1 MKRAAMNH
9 SKMAALAKRIGG
21 KIIAVGVL
29 ESMWHLTAREAP
41 HGDIGKLA
49 DDTIAEAIE
58 WQKGPERLITA
69 LIDARWVDRHPRHR
83 LVIHD
88 WHIHCDDA
96 TRLAVKRSCRPFVG
110 QNPTEPDES
119 PPPSNDGSGSG
130 SEFPVPI
137 DAGAREIASV
147 PVAEIFNR
155 AEIVGKIIAAYPP
168 SNGRCSPTIV
178 HNVICGLGSE
188 DRFTGQP
195 QAAEWLLARV
205 KAYAASPKGRTTPQ
219 RLTPG
224 LATWLS
230 GSEHDVPDSAWA
242 TKYQGENTKG
252 HGAQAPGKT
261 GENERLKAD
270 AERVAAENSATPRRQ
285 RPRQLNGPLESV
297 ARMKAAH

>member
-1 MKRAAMNH
+1 MNH

-29 ESMWHLTAREAP
+29 ESIWHLTAREAP

-119 PPPSNDGSGSG
+119 PPPSNDGNGSGSG
-130 SEFPVPI
+130 SEIPI

-147 PVAEIFNR
+147 PIAEIFNR
-155 AEIVGKIIAAYPP
+155 AEMVVKIIAAYPP

-178 HNVICGLGSE
+178 HNVICNLGSD

-219 RLTPG
+219 KPTPG

-230 GSEHDVPDSAWA
+230 GAEYDVPDSAWA
-242 TKYQGENTKG
+242 TKYQGDNGKSLGAPVPGVVDTRASLREEENRR
-252 HGAQAPGKT
+252 AI
-261 GENERLKAD
+261 
-270 AERVAAENSATPRRQ
+270 AENAAAPKRVRPPR
-285 RPRQLNGPLESV
+285 LNG
-297 ARMKAAH
+297 AIQ